1 LTAPKVV
8 KIRDICT
15 VFAEQEVVFQLANIV
30 RGIVSLATHLPVSP
44 LIIVALIQVILV
56 IMGCFIDQIAM
67 IMIAVP
73 IVMPISNA
81 FGFDPVWMGLLILI
95 SISLGLLTPPFG
107 LLLFI
112 LRGNSP
118 EGTSMM
124 DVYRA
129 SLSYIY
135 PTILGL
141 ALFIIFPGNATWLPR
156 HM

>member
-1 LTAPKVV
+1 M
-8 KIRDICT
+8 
-15 VFAEQEVVFQLANIV
+15 VFQLANIV

-44 LIIVALIQVILV
+44 LIIVALMQVILV

-73 IVMPISNA
+73 IFMPITNA
-81 FGFDPVWMGLLILI
+81 LGFDPVWVGLLMLI
-95 SISLGLLTPPFG
+95 SISLGLITPPFG

-112 LRGNSP
+112 MRGNAP

-129 SLSYIY
+129 SLPYLY
-135 PTILGL
+135 LTILGL
-141 ALFIIFPGNATWLPR
+141 ALFIIFPGIATWLPR

>member
-1 LTAPKVV
+1 MNDKGAGGTGH
-8 KIRDICT
+8 
-15 VFAEQEVVFQLANIV
+15 FFE
-30 RGIVSLATHLPVSP
+30 
-44 LIIVALIQVILV
+44 VILGDLGARLEDFGR
-56 IMGCFIDQIAM
+56 IILDSPKGCKATRYLYCLCWAGSGLSTDKF
-67 IMIAVP
+67 
-73 IVMPISNA
+73 SNA
-81 FGFDPVWMGLLILI
+81 FGFDPVWMGLLMLI

-141 ALFIIFPGNATWLPR
+141 ALFIIFPGNATWLPL